1 MVTSLKASEKNVG
14 NRGSKSVIYQGIA
27 VKEQRVYGSWCG
39 GINLPHLR
47 CTLTGFERN
56 YQIKILS
63 NQTCLPLFREYS
75 SKSCSALTQG
85 MIKATG
91 ESLESLIK
99 NPALCPLNPWFVTG
113 FTDGEGSFMIRVR
126 KNAKYR
132 TGFVVE
138 VYFLMDL
145 HKKDLNILQEIQAYF
160 GGVGKIREDVNDKVK
175 FRVESLKDIVKEII
189 PHFDKYPLITQKLA
203 DYLLFRD
210 VVNMMVN
217 KEHLT
222 KEGLNKIVS
231 TKAVINLGLPAE
243 LQLYFPDIIPT
254 FRPLVENK
262 AVPHGQWMAG
272 FTSAEGCFKITLV
285 KRPSSSWE
293 DPSRRSRKGR
303 RIDQVYLVFQ
313 LTRHSRDEKLLE
325 SFITFFGCGILE
337 ASSRDPIVRF
347 SVYNFTDNYEKIISF
362 FNRYNIFGVKS
373 IDFQDWCKA
382 AEIIKAKQHLTKEGL
397 NLIVTLK
404 SGINK
409 GRSL

>member
-1 MVTSLKASEKNVG
+1 
-14 NRGSKSVIYQGIA
+14 
-27 VKEQRVYGSWCG
+27 
-39 GINLPHLR
+39 
-47 CTLTGFERN
+47 
-56 YQIKILS
+56 
-63 NQTCLPLFREYS
+63 
-75 SKSCSALTQG
+75 

-138 VYFLMDL
+138 VYFSMDL
-145 HKKDLNILQEIQAYF
+145 HKKDLKILQEIQAYF

-254 FRPLVENK
+254 LRPLVENK

-285 KRPSSSWE
+285 KRPSSSSRGGACLLPRGARL
-293 DPSRRSRKGR
+293 PSGETR

-313 LTRHSRDEKLLE
+313 LTQHSRDEKLLG

-347 SVYNFTDNYEKIISF
+347 SVYNFSDNYEKIISF